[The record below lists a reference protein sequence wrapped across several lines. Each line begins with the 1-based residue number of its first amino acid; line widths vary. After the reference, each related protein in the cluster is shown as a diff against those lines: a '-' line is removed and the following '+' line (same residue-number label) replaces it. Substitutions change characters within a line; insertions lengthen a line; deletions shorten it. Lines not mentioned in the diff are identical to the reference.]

1 MIITQKA
8 IPRRTVLR
16 GLGAS
21 LALPLLDGMVPA
33 FAAMRNTAANPTRRL
48 AVVYVPNGM
57 MMEHW
62 TPAAEG
68 DAFDFPMILKPLEPY
83 RRHVQVLS
91 GMRGVESPGPHARAS
106 TRFLTGMPS
115 KPDDGSNLLGG
126 VSMDQIAGRVHGR
139 ETQLATLELALDGRD
154 FAGSCDDG
162 FSCAYTNTIAWA
174 NELTPLPME
183 NNPRAVFEML
193 FGDTGSTD
201 PAVRKAR
208 LSKDAS
214 LIDSVTERAA
224 DLSRQL
230 GSGDRAKLDQYL
242 DAVRDVERRI
252 QMAEAQSDRE
262 LPVVAQPAGIP
273 GTMGEHAALMFDL
286 LALAYETDLTRVAT
300 FMLGREITGRTYA
313 EIGVPDAHHPDLA
326 PPAGPGKAAEA
337 DEDQPVSR
345 PALRRLRGAS
355 ADNPGRRRFAARPF
369 DDRVRCRYGR
379 QQLTHLG
386 EPANPAGR
394 RRRRQRRASRQV
406 PGGDADGQS
415 PPEPARQDGCAGG
428 IAGAQHR
435 PSAARSAVE
444 PVGVHSSRR
453 MHCWLRGARGCFPA
467 VPAGDGTAH
476 RLSHAPRPDY
486 SCMLLRLLRTWLRPY
501 RPWLLGVVVLQF
513 VATIAALFLPS
524 LNADII
530 DNGVAR
536 GDTGYIARTGIVML
550 AVALVQ
556 IAATVAAVYCGARTA
571 MGLGRDMR
579 AAVFQ
584 RVGSFSSREMARFG
598 APSLITRNTNDVQQV
613 QMLVLLSCTLMVSA
627 PIMMAGGVIMAL
639 REDIGLSWLLGVSVP
654 ALLISLGVVIYRDG
668 AELPAHAGAHR
679 RGQQDP
685 A

>member
-68 DAFDFPMILKPLEPY
+68 DAFDFPTILKPLEPY
-83 RRHVQVLS
+83 RRQIQVLS
-91 GMRGVESPGPHARAS
+91 GLHGVASEGPHARAS
-106 TRFLTGMPS
+106 TRFLTGVPS

-214 LIDSVTERAA
+214 LLDSVTERAA
-224 DLSRQL
+224 DLSREL
-230 GSGDRAKLDQYL
+230 GGSDRVKLDQYL

-313 EIGVPDAHHPDLA
+313 EIGVPDAHHPISHHQRDPEKLQ
-326 PPAGPGKAAEA
+326 KLTKINQYHVQLFA
-337 DEDQPVSR
+337 DFVE
-345 PALRRLRGAS
+345 RLRTTPDGDGSLLDHSMIVYGA
-355 ADNPGRRRFAARPF
+355 GM
-369 DDRVRCRYGR
+369 
-379 QQLTHLG
+379 
-386 EPANPAGR
+386 
-394 RRRRQRRASRQV
+394 
-406 PGGDADGQS
+406 GDS
-415 PPEPARQDGCAGG
+415 NSHTSENLPILLAGG
-428 IAGAQHR
+428 GAGSGGHHVRYPEETPMANLHLSLLDKMGV
-435 PSAARSAVE
+435 PVE
-444 PVGVHSSRR
+444 
-453 MHCWLRGARGCFPA
+453 
-467 VPAGDGTAH
+467 
-476 RLSHAPRPDY
+476 
-486 SCMLLRLLRTWLRPY
+486 
-501 RPWLLGVVVLQF
+501 
-513 VATIAALFLPS
+513 
-524 LNADII
+524 
-530 DNGVAR
+530 
-536 GDTGYIARTGIVML
+536 
-550 AVALVQ
+550 
-556 IAATVAAVYCGARTA
+556 
-571 MGLGRDMR
+571 
-579 AAVFQ
+579 
-584 RVGSFSSREMARFG
+584 
-598 APSLITRNTNDVQQV
+598 
-613 QMLVLLSCTLMVSA
+613 
-627 PIMMAGGVIMAL
+627 
-639 REDIGLSWLLGVSVP
+639 
-654 ALLISLGVVIYRDG
+654 SLGHSTGR
-668 AELPAHAGAHR
+668 LPL
-679 RGQQDP
+679 DP
-685 A
+685 LLNL

>member
-68 DAFDFPMILKPLEPY
+68 DAFDFPTILKPLEPY
-83 RRHVQVLS
+83 RRQIQVLS
-91 GMRGVESPGPHARAS
+91 GLHGVASEGPHARAS
-106 TRFLTGMPS
+106 TRFLTGVPS

-139 ETQLATLELALDGRD
+139 ETQLATLELALDGRH

-214 LIDSVTERAA
+214 LLDSVTERAA
-224 DLSRQL
+224 DLSREL
-230 GSGDRAKLDQYL
+230 GGGDRVKLDQYL

-313 EIGVPDAHHPDLA
+313 EIGVPDAHHPISHHQRDPEKLQ
-326 PPAGPGKAAEA
+326 KLTKINQYHVQLFA
-337 DEDQPVSR
+337 DFVE
-345 PALRRLRGAS
+345 RLRTTPDGDGSLLDHSMIVYGA
-355 ADNPGRRRFAARPF
+355 GM
-369 DDRVRCRYGR
+369 
-379 QQLTHLG
+379 
-386 EPANPAGR
+386 
-394 RRRRQRRASRQV
+394 
-406 PGGDADGQS
+406 GDS
-415 PPEPARQDGCAGG
+415 NSHTSENLPILLAGG
-428 IAGAQHR
+428 GAGSGGHHVRYPEETPMANLHLSLLDKMGV
-435 PSAARSAVE
+435 PVE
-444 PVGVHSSRR
+444 
-453 MHCWLRGARGCFPA
+453 
-467 VPAGDGTAH
+467 
-476 RLSHAPRPDY
+476 
-486 SCMLLRLLRTWLRPY
+486 
-501 RPWLLGVVVLQF
+501 
-513 VATIAALFLPS
+513 
-524 LNADII
+524 
-530 DNGVAR
+530 
-536 GDTGYIARTGIVML
+536 
-550 AVALVQ
+550 
-556 IAATVAAVYCGARTA
+556 
-571 MGLGRDMR
+571 
-579 AAVFQ
+579 
-584 RVGSFSSREMARFG
+584 
-598 APSLITRNTNDVQQV
+598 
-613 QMLVLLSCTLMVSA
+613 
-627 PIMMAGGVIMAL
+627 
-639 REDIGLSWLLGVSVP
+639 
-654 ALLISLGVVIYRDG
+654 SLGHSTGR
-668 AELPAHAGAHR
+668 LPL
-679 RGQQDP
+679 DP
-685 A
+685 LSNL